1 MPARGVVLIQRPEAA
16 TSISEI
22 AERALRKAGVVGV
35 LPTPMD
41 ELIAAAKLKG
51 VTDPEPFIR
60 TFMAGLQ
67 EGARAVF
74 RSALQK
80 LRGIADLR
88 ERAIYVPRDTN
99 DRRILFAKGHEAGH
113 QLIPWHNVNTGYQD
127 DDLSLSP
134 EAQECFD
141 QEANFFSAE
150 VIFQGSRFTSRVRD
164 YKPSLDAVFQL
175 ADEHGA
181 SRHATLWRYVEE
193 QDEAVSVVA
202 YFPSRYSADQNGYPA
217 LCRGRIVGSPRFISK
232 FASVELPKQLSVGH
246 PWAAAREVGT
256 TCEGEI
262 SLQCLEGPVDFQ
274 WQAWWNTY
282 RLFVLLRR
290 RPVLGLVG
298 KLVSR

>member
-1 MPARGVVLIQRPEAA
+1 MPIRGVVLIQRPEAA

-22 AERALRKAGVVGV
+22 AEVALRRAGVVGT

-41 ELIAAAKLKG
+41 EIIAAAKLKG
-51 VTDPEPFIR
+51 VTDPEAFIR

-67 EGARAVF
+67 QGARAVF

-88 ERAIYVPRDTN
+88 EKAIYVPRDTN
-99 DRRILFAKGHEAGH
+99 DRRVLFAKGHEAGH
-113 QLIPWHNVNTGYQD
+113 QLIPWHNVNTAYQD

-141 QEANFFSAE
+141 QEANFFAAE
-150 VIFQGSRFTSRVRD
+150 VIFQGGRFASRVRD
-164 YKPSLDAVFQL
+164 YKASLEAAFQL
-175 ADEHGA
+175 ADDHGA

-193 QDEAVSVVA
+193 QDEAVSLAA
-202 YFPSRYSADQNGYPA
+202 YFPSRYTADQNGSRA
-217 LCRGRIVGSPRFISK
+217 LCRGRVVGSPRFISK
-232 FASVELPKQLSVGH
+232 FASVDLPRQLPIGH
-246 PWAAAREVGT
+246 PWAAARDLGT
-256 TCEGEI
+256 VCEGEM
-262 SLQCLEGPVDFQ
+262 SLPCAEGPTDFQ

-290 RPVLGLVG
+290 KPLLSLVG
-298 KLVSR
+298 RLVRP